1 MREIKFRA
9 WDKEK
14 QDMLPV
20 TSIDWRE
27 SWVSCEPVLPY
38 KLKPL
43 EYGDRNSFKNE
54 DTDRHILMQ
63 YTGLHDKNGR
73 EIYEGDIVTRENVKP
88 LSAAVLNALGR
99 PPEQPKT
106 QNEVVVWLQGEAGFY
121 GECCGSHTTPNY
133 KSLINAHVAL
143 EVIGDVHEHP
153 ELLEVE

>member
-73 EIYEGDIVTRENVKP
+73 EIYEGDIVRCYEEDYGDEWVAKILYCADRDYP
-88 LSAAVLNALGR
+88 AFEFRAL
-99 PPEQPKT
+99 P
-106 QNEVVVWLQGEAGFY
+106 
-121 GECCGSHTTPNY
+121 
-133 KSLINAHVAL
+133 
-143 EVIGDVHEHP
+143 
-153 ELLEVE
+153 